1 MTEPT
6 PAKTATVTCDKCH
19 APFVIRNEAQQ
30 TTEGELQY
38 FVCPHCNHRYE
49 YAFVTTEGL
58 RLRDQLA
65 GIRRQRQQHDS
76 PKLRRLHDKVL
87 AAYQAEV
94 RPAAAT
100 R

>member
-6 PAKTATVTCDKCH
+6 PTKTATVTCDKCH

-30 TTEGELQY
+30 TPKGELQY

-49 YAFVTTEGL
+49 YAFVTTEGM

-65 GIRRQRQQHDS
+65 DIRRQRQQHDS
-76 PKLRRLHDKVL
+76 ARLRSLQAKVL

-94 RPAAAT
+94 HPAAAT